1 MKTSFYAVA
10 ILISG
15 YCNAQTKFH
24 NISFPNFD
32 RTKMVKPAKVQTITN
47 RFTKQKQGIIEY
59 NQNGVKH
66 GATIEFRNGAPFL
79 EYYHNGHIV
88 YKAVP
93 FSNSN
98 KYQTIQNFDDYG
110 NFDGEQINNK
120 SKEEFSAKF
129 KNGRLT
135 HFNDTGFPDNY
146 KISFKEGKLD
156 GDFFFYDSLSC
167 DCFYFGKSEKG
178 KIIKINQIQIRKD
191 LTYID
196 KSYEFQSDNEYNR
209 HHIDTRYN
217 IAEGDYYMSITNY
230 PIVVENRDIDTGGAY
245 KIVFDKQL
253 DWTRILFSDS
263 ENNQELEQIDLSDTQ
278 YGSPEPYTYPN

>member
-1 MKTSFYAVA
+1 MKTNFYAIA

-24 NISFPNFD
+24 NVSFPNFD
-32 RTKMVKPAKVQTITN
+32 RNKIVKSARVQTITN
-47 RFTKQKQGIIEY
+47 RITKQKQGIIEY

-66 GATIEFRNGAPFL
+66 GATIEFRNGAPLL

-98 KYQTIQNFDDYG
+98 KYQTIRNLDDYG

-120 SKEEFSAKF
+120 SKEELFAKF
-129 KNGRLT
+129 KKGRLT
-135 HFNDTGFPDNY
+135 HLNGMSFPDNY

-156 GDFFFYDSLSC
+156 GEFFFYDNLSC
-167 DCFYFGKSEKG
+167 NCFYYGKSDNG
-178 KIIKINQIQIRKD
+178 KIIKINQIILRKD
-191 LTYID
+191 LTYVD
-196 KSYEFQSDNEYNR
+196 RLYELQGDDEYNS
-209 HHIDTRYN
+209 HYIDTNYN
-217 IAEGDYYMSITNY
+217 IYESDYLMPITNY
-230 PIVVENRDIDTGGAY
+230 PIVVENKNVDTGNVR

-253 DWTRILFSDS
+253 DWTKTLFSGSKSD
-263 ENNQELEQIDLSDTQ
+263 EELEQIDLSDTM
-278 YGSPEPYTYPN
+278 YGAPEPYTYPN